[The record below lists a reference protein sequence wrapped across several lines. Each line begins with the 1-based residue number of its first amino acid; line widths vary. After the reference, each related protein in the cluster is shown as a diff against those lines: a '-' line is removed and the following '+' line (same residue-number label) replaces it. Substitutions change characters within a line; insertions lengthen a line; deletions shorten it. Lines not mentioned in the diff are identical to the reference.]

1 MRAPFHPIRK
11 RRFMTLRMRIA
22 TSLAILLVSFLAL
35 GGFALQRL
43 GTVQSVAEEISG
55 DSLRGISLIAE
66 VTDLSQRYRT
76 GVLLQ
81 ALRPGAHAS
90 APDPQALRSGVDGFF
105 TRYRPLVGSEQ
116 EQASFAEVS
125 AAWQGYAEMAGT
137 QLRLI
142 AAGRQAEAVA
152 DIDADAGKS
161 FLRLQQALDALRR
174 YTMNDADRFIAQS
187 KTTYQHSTWLI
198 AGLLALGAALLVATG
213 LSLVATVSRP
223 VLRLAGAM
231 DRMTQGELETPVSD
245 QGRQDEVGTMAR
257 ALEVF
262 RAKVRQG
269 EQLASEQAA
278 LDGVQKERA
287 RRLDALVNG
296 FGDETRGVLDSV
308 RHSTERLNGTA
319 TEMSEAAIEG
329 ARLTGNLASVS
340 EGASGNAQTAAAATE
355 ELAASI
361 SEINRQVSR
370 SAEVSRRAV
379 AETERTDRTVR
390 ELADTAN
397 KIGDVV
403 RLIADIAGQTNL
415 LALNAT
421 IEAARA
427 GEAGKG
433 FAVVASEVKNLA
445 SQTAK
450 ATEEIGQQ
458 VGAIQGATG
467 QAVEAIR
474 GIGMVVAEIDQTA
487 AAIAAAVE
495 QQGAATQEIAR
506 SIAGTADAA
515 SVVSRDT
522 VAVRHAADTSGQA
535 AQQVRTASQEL
546 NDHANALRAKVDR
559 FLGLVRAA

>member
-1 MRAPFHPIRK
+1 
-11 RRFMTLRMRIA
+11 MTLRMRIA
-22 TSLAILLVSFLAL
+22 ASLAILLVSFLGL

-43 GTVQSVAEEISG
+43 GGVQSVAETLSG
-55 DSLRGISLIAE
+55 NALRGAGLIAE
-66 VTDLSQRYRT
+66 LTDLSQRYRT
-76 GVLLQ
+76 DLL
-81 ALRPGAHAS
+81 ARILRPQPASPGALETEVLRGRMEG
-90 APDPQALRSGVDGFF
+90 ALD
-105 TRYRPLVGSEQ
+105 TYRPLIDSAREQ
-116 EQASFAEVS
+116 SLFAEVA
-125 AAWQGYAEMAGT
+125 AAWQGYAELASS
-137 QLRLI
+137 QLRL
-142 AAGRQAEAVA
+142 AGAGRAAEALA
-152 DIDADAGKS
+152 SFDADAGRS
-161 FLRLQQALDALRR
+161 FARLQASLESLRR
-174 YTMNDADRFIAQS
+174 YIISDADAAVAQS
-187 KTTYQHSTWLI
+187 SDVYRQAAWLI
-198 AGLLALGAALLVATG
+198 GVLLALGSALAIATG
-213 LSLVATVSRP
+213 LSLVSTISQP
-223 VLRLAGAM
+223 VLRLAKVM
-231 DRMTQGELETPVSD
+231 DRMTQGELDVAVAD
-245 QGRQDEVGTMAR
+245 QHRKDEIGTMAR

-262 RAKVRQG
+262 RAKVG
-269 EQLASEQAA
+269 EGERLAAEQAA
-278 LDGVQKERA
+278 LDQVQKERA
-287 RRLDALVNG
+287 RRLDALVDG
-296 FGDETRGVLDSV
+296 FGSDTRQVLDSV
-308 RHSTERLNGTA
+308 RHSAERLSGTA
-319 TEMSEAAIEG
+319 TEMNDAAVEG
-329 ARLTGNLASVS
+329 ARLTGNLVSVS

-361 SEINRQVSR
+361 GEINRQVGR

-379 AETERTDRTVR
+379 EETERTDRTVR
-390 ELADTAN
+390 ELADTAS

-458 VGAIQGATG
+458 VAAIQGATG

-474 GIGMVVAEIDQTA
+474 GIGLVVAEIDQTA
-487 AAIAAAVE
+487 SAIAAAVE

-506 SIAGTADAA
+506 NIAGTAEAA

-522 VAVRHAADTSGQA
+522 AAARHAADSSGQA

-546 NDHANALRAKVDR
+546 NDHANSLRAKVDR